1 MTHETFGIKVPITRD
16 AHNHKVPI
24 TRDAHNHAEEFA
36 AEQISPN
43 KRAKVYLN
51 TLSVC
56 AVRNFL
62 NIVQI
67 ETDVELTGTWNPIE
81 RAFSDVADLFIPNLE
96 VYLECR
102 PVLPEQEVVVLPE
115 EVKEDRIGYV
125 FVKFDNDLQEAELLG
140 FFSSV
145 ELDENRDEINLEEL
159 KPLEDLL
166 TVLYDEQIN
175 QINSYRERLEKL
187 LDDDWV
193 EPKKILVSSGR
204 RGRGNA
210 NQLSKQEQSSAPF
223 MPLKRGKIIELD
235 NQRFALIIEIKQG
248 RENEEMKL
256 YFQLLPCGETT
267 KSLPSG
273 LELTLLKPSGKVI
286 NSTTAKTGG
295 NQLIIPLNINKSLTT
310 WLEKL
315 EGNREKG
322 KLYQVQITLKGKSKT
337 ETFPSIQ
344 PVA

>member
-1 MTHETFGIKVPITRD
+1 MAHETFGI
-16 AHNHKVPI
+16 KVPI

-36 AEQISPN
+36 AEQISQN

-67 ETDVELTGTWNPIE
+67 ETDVELTGAWNPIK

-145 ELDENRDEINLEEL
+145 ELDKDRDEINLEEL
-159 KPLEDLL
+159 KSLEYLL
-166 TVLYDEQIN
+166 TVLYDA

-187 LDDDWV
+187 LDANWV
-193 EPKKILVSSGR
+193 EPEKKLVSIGR
-204 RGRGNA
+204 RRRGNA
-210 NQLSKQEQSSAPF
+210 NQRSKEEQSSTPF
-223 MPLKRGKIIELD
+223 LELERAKIIELEH
-235 NQRFALIIEIKQG
+235 QRFALMIEMKQGKEDEEIK
-248 RENEEMKL
+248 L
-256 YFQLLPCGETT
+256 SFQLLPCGETT
-267 KSLPSG
+267 TSLPSG
-273 LELTLLKPSGKVI
+273 LELALLKPSGKVMI
-286 NSTTAKTGG
+286 STTAKTGD
-295 NQLIIPLNINKSLTT
+295 NQLFLPPNPSKPATME
-310 WLEKL
+310 LEKL
-315 EGNREKG
+315 ESSRKTG
-322 KLYQVQITLKGKSKT
+322 KLFQIKITLNGKSKT
-337 ETFPSIQ
+337 EYFPSVQ
-344 PVA
+344 PIAQTIDCQIH

>member
-1 MTHETFGIKVPITRD
+1 MNNETFGIKVPITRGD
-16 AHNHKVPI
+16 RNY
-24 TRDAHNHAEEFA
+24 AEEFA
-36 AEQISPN
+36 AEQINQN

-67 ETDVELTGTWNPIE
+67 ETDVELTGAWNPIE

-115 EVKEDRIGYV
+115 EVREDRIGYV

-140 FFSSV
+140 FLSSV

-175 QINSYRERLEKL
+175 EINSYRERLEKL

-193 EPKKILVSSGR
+193 EPEKILVSSGR
-204 RGRGNA
+204 RKQSNANA
-210 NQLSKQEQSSAPF
+210 NQLSKEKQYSTPF
-223 MPLKRGKIIELD
+223 IQLKRGKIIELD
-235 NQRFALIIEIKQG
+235 DQKVALMIEIKQEK
-248 RENEEMKL
+248 ENEEMKL
-256 YFQLLPCGETT
+256 SFELLPCGETT

-273 LELTLLKPSGKVI
+273 LELALLKPSGKVMI
-286 NSTTAKTGG
+286 STTAKTGD
-295 NQLIIPLNINKSLTT
+295 NQLFIPPNSKKVAMR
-310 WLEKL
+310 LEQL
-315 EGNREKG
+315 ESKRKKG
-322 KLYQVQITLKGKSKT
+322 KLLQVKITLNGKSKT
-337 ETFPSIQ
+337 ESFPSIQ